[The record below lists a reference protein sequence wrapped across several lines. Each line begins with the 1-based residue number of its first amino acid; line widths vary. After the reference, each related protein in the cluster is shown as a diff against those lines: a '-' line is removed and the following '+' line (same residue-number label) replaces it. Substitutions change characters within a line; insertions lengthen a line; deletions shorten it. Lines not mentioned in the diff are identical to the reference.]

1 MRHARKDRVLLI
13 DSHPEELKQN
23 SDYLRENGYEVD
35 TASTVQQGIRLLEQ
49 YGSSCVVMDTVF
61 PEMDNFEGFALIH
74 SCTGAPILFLTERGR
89 QDDRIRGLSMGAQ
102 DYIVK
107 PCSPQELSLR
117 IMIHMCRQQTPSPD
131 SGILRFPPLSIELMN
146 RRVFYDGAQIVLSKR
161 EFDLLVILA
170 KNSGEVVTFEQIGQ
184 ELYGTYLE
192 SDRKN
197 IMVLA
202 SRLRKKLGGEDVRG
216 FRIET
221 VWGTGYKF
229 FQK

>member
-1 MRHARKDRVLLI
+1 
-13 DSHPEELKQN
+13 
-23 SDYLRENGYEVD
+23 
-35 TASTVQQGIRLLEQ
+35 
-49 YGSSCVVMDTVF
+49 
-61 PEMDNFEGFALIH
+61 
-74 SCTGAPILFLTERGR
+74 
-89 QDDRIRGLSMGAQ
+89 
-102 DYIVK
+102 
-107 PCSPQELSLR
+107 
-117 IMIHMCRQQTPSPD
+117 MIHMCRQQTPSPD

-202 SRLRKKLGGEDVRG
+202 SRLRKKLGGEEMRG
-216 FRIET
+216 VRIET
-221 VWGTGYKF
+221 VWGKGYKF
-229 FQK
+229 FQN

>member
-49 YGSSCVVMDTVF
+49 YGSACVVMDTVF
-61 PEMDNFEGFALIH
+61 PDLENFEGFELIH
-74 SCTGAPILFLTERGR
+74 SCTGAPILFLTEKGH

-117 IMIHMCRQQTPSPD
+117 IMIHMCRQQTPSPGN
-131 SGILRFPPLSIELMN
+131 SILRFPPLTIELMS
-146 RRVFYDGAQIVLSKR
+146 RRVFYDGAEIILSNR
-161 EFDLLVILA
+161 EFDLLAFLA
-170 KNSGEVVTFEQIGQ
+170 KHPGEVLTFEQIGR

-197 IMVLA
+197 IMVSA
-202 SRLRKKLGGEDVRG
+202 SRLRKKLGGEKAPG
-216 FRIET
+216 NMIET
-221 VWGTGYKF
+221 VWGKGYKF
-229 FQK
+229 YQN